1 MKSDSIDDKENNT
14 EDNETTSC
22 IGEDRPREVIG
33 SAFEN
38 RKRLGRNQGEN
49 LSEGKP
55 TGSKD
60 FTDQGD
66 DDNGKSVSDTISK
79 TV

>member
-38 RKRLGRNQGEN
+38 RKRIGRNKGEN
-49 LSEGKP
+49 LSESKP
-55 TGSKD
+55 TGLLNEEIIDMDS
-60 FTDQGD
+60 
-66 DDNGKSVSDTISK
+66 KSVSDTISK